1 MRRLKVLAT
10 SALPPLY
17 DAWMSELLRGP
28 IPAESEA
35 TCDDCAMCANGP
47 VLPGEKAFD
56 PNTKCC
62 TYVPALP
69 NFLVGRILQDRDPE
83 ARAGRESVEARML
96 AKIAV
101 TPLGIGVTAPK
112 TAHLRLAARHDGF
125 GRTPSL
131 RCPHYVED
139 GGKCGIWKSRTSTC
153 ATWFCKHVRGAV
165 GADFWHEG
173 VEALL
178 RATELALSRWCVLQ
192 LDPGTSAIR
201 RLFPQDPRE
210 EPDAQFEYEPDVYRC
225 DWGTWMGKERVFFL
239 ESARLVSKLR
249 WADVVKIGGIELSA
263 RANVART
270 LYDAL
275 LSTEVPRALRPGPI
289 QLPYIGP
296 DTTRITSY
304 NPNDPLDL
312 PNELVA
318 LLPRFDGRPTRK
330 VLADIEVNDGIAI
343 DEALVSRLVDFE
355 ILVAADGVS
364 PHGARKAG
372 PLR

>member
-1 MRRLKVLAT
+1 
-10 SALPPLY
+10 
-17 DAWMSELLRGP
+17 
-28 IPAESEA
+28 
-35 TCDDCAMCANGP
+35 
-47 VLPGEKAFD
+47 
-56 PNTKCC
+56 
-62 TYVPALP
+62 
-69 NFLVGRILQDRDPE
+69 
-83 ARAGRESVEARML
+83 
-96 AKIAV
+96 
-101 TPLGIGVTAPK
+101 
-112 TAHLRLAARHDGF
+112 
-125 GRTPSL
+125 
-131 RCPHYVED
+131 
-139 GGKCGIWKSRTSTC
+139 
-153 ATWFCKHVRGAV
+153 
-165 GADFWHEG
+165 
-173 VEALL
+173 
-178 RATELALSRWCVLQ
+178 
-192 LDPGTSAIR
+192 
-201 RLFPQDPRE
+201 
-210 EPDAQFEYEPDVYRC
+210 
-225 DWGTWMGKERVFFL
+225 
-239 ESARLVSKLR
+239 
-249 WADVVKIGGIELSA
+249 VKIGGIELSA